1 MFSRILNLRNLIFLS
16 VRNHVKTRNLF
27 VCHEFQQWGGGAH
40 CTEIDFA
47 LSFGAVIVKMI
58 YRGSP
63 DSTNFGPPGDRT
75 IAKIVLS
82 GDCTEVRREF

>member
-1 MFSRILNLRNLIFLS
+1 MMIKKTSKFHQHKMTIENIFI
-16 VRNHVKTRNLF
+16 T
-27 VCHEFQQWGGGAH
+27 
-40 CTEIDFA
+40 IDKIDTCPAFH
-47 LSFGAVIVKMI
+47 LI

-82 GDCTEVRREF
+82 GD

>member
-1 MFSRILNLRNLIFLS
+1 MCSEAGCMAATLATVLLLQSKVF
-16 VRNHVKTRNLF
+16 K
-27 VCHEFQQWGGGAH
+27 
-40 CTEIDFA
+40 
-47 LSFGAVIVKMI
+47 

-82 GDCTEVRREF
+82 GD

>member
-1 MFSRILNLRNLIFLS
+1 MCSILSRDILEHFDSFCDPIVSICTVFPHTISNLKQLNIIL
-16 VRNHVKTRNLF
+16 
-27 VCHEFQQWGGGAH
+27 
-40 CTEIDFA
+40 
-47 LSFGAVIVKMI
+47 

-82 GDCTEVRREF
+82 GD